1 MTDAIPAG
9 GPTQDEVM
17 ALSIFKMGLGQTDT
31 ILDLGCGTGKV
42 SIAVAEQV
50 NKVWAVDRRPEAI
63 AYAESAAK
71 DAGRENIAF
80 FCGEGL
86 EFLKTAPVFDCAFV
100 GGSQRIEEI
109 LPILSK
115 KVRRV
120 IVVNAVL
127 VSTLATVITTM
138 QSLGIFQEVVHVQV
152 SRSHILGKSLM
163 FKPID
168 PVYIIVGKG
177 AACS

>member
-1 MTDAIPAG
+1 MADTIPAG

-17 ALSIFKMGLGQTDT
+17 ALSLFKMGLEPADCM
-31 ILDLGCGTGKV
+31 LDLGCGTGKV
-42 SIAVAEQV
+42 SIAAAGQV
-50 NKVWAVDRRPEAI
+50 KKVWAVDRRLEAV
-63 AYAESAAK
+63 AYAEAAAK
-71 DAGRENIAF
+71 TAGRENIAF
-80 FCGEGL
+80 FCSEGL
-86 EFLKTAPVFDCAFV
+86 DFLKTAPVFDCAFV
-100 GGSQRIEEI
+100 GGSQQIEKI

-115 KVRRV
+115 KVRRG

-127 VSTLATVITTM
+127 VNTLETVITTM

-168 PVYIIVGKG
+168 PVDIIVGKG